1 MKMPNDDFTLLKEQL
16 DKYAE
21 SRGGWQVLVKKYE
34 TGDFSSANTVK
45 DLQKRFCFDMLYKVT
60 YEYCPVVQRCIS
72 RLYDVGLTDDNIYS
86 ALRRICPIVTKK
98 Y

>member
-1 MKMPNDDFTLLKEQL
+1 MPNDDFTLLKEQL

-21 SRGGWQVLVKKYE
+21 SLGGWQVLVKKYE
-34 TGDFSSANTVK
+34 TGDFLLANTVK
-45 DLQKRFCFDMLYKVT
+45 DLQKRFCFDTLYNVKF
-60 YEYCPVVQRCIS
+60 YCPAVQQCIS

-86 ALRRICPIVTKK
+86 ALKRICPTVTKK

>member
-1 MKMPNDDFTLLKEQL
+1 MPNDDFIMLKDQL

-21 SRGGWQVLVKKYE
+21 SQGGWQVLVKKYE
-34 TGDFSSANTVK
+34 TGDFSLANTVK
-45 DLQKRFCFDMLYKVT
+45 DLQKRFCFDMLYKVK
-60 YEYCPVVQRCIS
+60 YCPAGPAVQQCIS
-72 RLYDVGLTDDNIYS
+72 RLYDIGLTDEHIYT